1 MLLEASPK
9 RRAVRPA
16 AGGARRGRVER
27 GTAVLALIAA
37 VAFAVGV
44 GALSRSMTTGLFA
57 GASISAGVPLAL
69 AMLPR
74 P

>member
-1 MLLEASPK
+1 MLPNDSHE
-9 RRAVRPA
+9 RRIVRPA
-16 AGGARRGRVER
+16 AGRTRRGRIER

-44 GALSRSMTTGLFA
+44 GMLSRSMTTGLFA
-57 GASISAGVPLAL
+57 GASISAGVPVAL
-69 AMLPR
+69 AMLPH